1 MCAKD
6 AGASFTH
13 GMNLA
18 AAAFIA
24 AATVMM
30 VVVAAALI
38 AVSAAAAAAT
48 EQNDDEN
55 DPQTGAI
62 IVSGVEAHR
71 ISPHFSIL
79 THSMRLVPRRSLT
92 IQIFPQRNAKTID
105 SHRFSKR

>member
-48 EQNDDEN
+48 EQNDDE
-55 DPQTGAI
+55 DEPQAG
-62 IVSGVEAHR
+62 IVVAVMEAHER
-71 ISPHFSIL
+71 SPLFKTL
-79 THSMRLVPRRSLT
+79 RYSMRRAPEWGLD
-92 IQIFPQRNAKTID
+92 I
-105 SHRFSKR
+105 